1 MTIQLVERPRP
12 CATRP
17 PLRGAGGR
25 GARFSGDGAGHGR
38 AAEAPPA
45 NGVIGVAAVLA
56 AVVMLFIAFTSAYLF
71 RRDQAG
77 WPSLAVPPL
86 LWVNTAVLLASS
98 AALERARRRIRVG
111 DAAGL
116 RHGLEATGV
125 LGVVFVLGQL
135 GAWRQLVAQGV
146 FLATTPH
153 SAFFFLLTGAHALH
167 LLGGLV
173 ALAAVS
179 RKAAGGRYAPRAHAG
194 LDAFALY
201 WHFMTVL
208 WVYLFALLFWS

>member
-1 MTIQLVERPRP
+1 
-12 CATRP
+12 
-17 PLRGAGGR
+17 
-25 GARFSGDGAGHGR
+25 
-38 AAEAPPA
+38 
-45 NGVIGVAAVLA
+45 VIGVAAVLA